1 MLGTRVQDD
10 RRDLGKISS
19 MRTTKAL
26 ALRAT
31 TDKWRDE
38 MQRVRLSLAALLT
51 SASAFGVATPASAVT
66 YPVCLAGGE
75 ADTLQCDYTSLQQCR
90 AAASGIGY
98 CATNPHMPPTL
109 TRMAVC
115 ISEF

>member
-1 MLGTRVQDD
+1 
-10 RRDLGKISS
+10 

-75 ADTLQCDYTSLQQCR
+75 AALHCDYTSLQQCR
-90 AAASGIGY
+90 AAASGISY
-98 CATNPHMPPTL
+98 CAANPAYASNAYAYGGVHK
-109 TRMAVC
+109 RVR
-115 ISEF
+115 

>member
-1 MLGTRVQDD
+1 
-10 RRDLGKISS
+10 
-19 MRTTKAL
+19 
-26 ALRAT
+26 
-31 TDKWRDE
+31 

-75 ADTLQCDYTSLQQCR
+75 AATLQCDYTSLQQCR

-98 CATNPHMPPTL
+98 CATNTAYASNAYAYGGVHKRVRRSNSRSGDPAL
-109 TRMAVC
+109 VAD
-115 ISEF
+115 